1 MREFTDMT
9 LQEMIDLAY
18 HRMMVAE
25 TEQLQQMWLERLK
38 FYCDQKKAAA

>member
-1 MREFTDMT
+1 MT
-9 LQEMIDLAY
+9 LQQLIDLAY

-25 TEQLQQMWLERLK
+25 TDALQRLWLERLK